1 MCWYK
6 CTKVDGCCT
15 LNGGNILLVH
25 VACCPPSADR
35 LLGVKD
41 YGSVP
46 CLDLSPGPLK
56 THPPQGDQKTGM
68 SSNCVQCLRG
78 GGEEGEGVSL
88 YKDGWESLEVEAMLG
103 AAVAGN
109 NVCGKMAASA
119 PLSFTMRF

>member
-1 MCWYK
+1 M
-6 CTKVDGCCT
+6 
-15 LNGGNILLVH
+15 LVQVH
-25 VACCPPSADR
+25 NCGWVVYTQWWEHLVGPCCPPSADR
-35 LLGVKD
+35 LLRVKD

-68 SSNCVQCLRG
+68 SSTCVQCWRG
-78 GGEEGEGVSL
+78 RGEEREGGIIS

-119 PLSFTMRF
+119 PLSFTIRF